1 MDRFGLLNGLRI
13 GSGSKR
19 WTAIVALTLAA
30 CGGGEQASAPPGTSV
45 SDESAARQVVLAA
58 PQLSEDRE
66 RILLTWQAWP
76 EARVTVHVQRM
87 AGGAFEAVEADISGS
102 NGEFVRGP
110 AWRWDFPSAQ
120 VQVRACDPSNFCATS
135 NSQPLLEPLIASVAR
150 ILPPPEMPKGNGFAE
165 QILLSRDG
173 RTLAMG
179 NSQDKLAGR
188 PLSGA
193 GSVWVYQRGTDGQ
206 WLPEARLNRFE
217 RFTAFG
223 HGLAMSSDGS
233 TIAVGAHGDGGSI
246 GGVNAPEVG
255 SYFIDP
261 SSPGESSGAVYVF
274 SRDEQRQWQLQAFIK
289 AAVPV
294 TGEQMGWS
302 IALSSDGNRMIVSSF
317 FRVYV
322 FERSGSAW
330 RQARIIEKRSSTDT
344 IARVVM
350 SSDGTTLAISGS
362 DSTGARVLVY
372 RHCTCGDGWRL
383 AATLRSAKPGFNDGF
398 SAGGTQ
404 FDRPVSLSAN
414 GKVLAVGA
422 SRDHGDIG
430 DLNVGVEDPP
440 AQGSI
445 YVFGED
451 VDGVWRRHAYLRTRS
466 AADFDSIG
474 RTVELD
480 AEGQLIAT
488 KGCGHA
494 ANDSGVRRNHRAG
507 ATVGASSPS
516 CAIPENN
523 EFGGAVYLFE
533 RDAAE
538 TWTHAAAAIPSPGI
552 DKFFD
557 MLPIALSG
565 NAETFA
571 SGGVSITPE
580 LSTLTM
586 EVY

>member
-1 MDRFGLLNGLRI
+1 MDRLGLWTGRNFRGR
-13 GSGSKR
+13 R
-19 WTAIVALTLAA
+19 WTAVAALALAA
-30 CGGGEQASAPPGTSV
+30 CGGGGDQASTPGPTGV
-45 SDESAARQVVLAA
+45 SDDTAVRQVVLGA
-58 PQLSEDRE
+58 PQLSQDRE
-66 RILLTWQAWP
+66 RVVLTWQAWP
-76 EARVTVHVQRM
+76 EAQVTVWIQRT
-87 AGGAFEAVEADISGS
+87 ADEPFEAVEASVAANG
-102 NGEFVRGP
+102 GEFARGP
-110 AWRWDFPSAQ
+110 AWRWDYPSAQ
-120 VQVRACDPSNFCATS
+120 VQVRACDPTDFCATS
-135 NSQPLLEPLIASVAR
+135 NNQPLVEVLLASTGQ
-150 ILPPPEMPKGNGFAE
+150 ITPSPEMPRGNGFAE
-165 QILLSRDG
+165 QIILSRDG

-193 GSVWVYQRGTDGQ
+193 GAVWVYQRGTDGQ

-223 HGLAMSSDGS
+223 PGLAMSSDAS
-233 TIAVGAHGDGGSI
+233 TIAVGAHGDGGNV
-246 GGVNAPEVG
+246 GGINAPEVG

-261 SSPGESSGAVYVF
+261 PTPGASSGAVYVF
-274 SRDEQRQWQLQAFIK
+274 SRDEQRQWQLQVFIK

-302 IALSSDGNRMIVSSF
+302 IALSGDGNRMAVSSF
-317 FRVYV
+317 LRVYV
-322 FERSGSAW
+322 FERSATTW
-330 RQARIIEKRSSTDT
+330 RQARIIEKRSSADT

-362 DSTGARVLVY
+362 DSIGPRVLVY

-398 SAGGTQ
+398 VAGASQ
-404 FDRPVSLSAN
+404 FDRPLSLSAN

-430 DLNVGVEDPP
+430 ELNVGVPSPP

-451 VDGVWRRHAYLRTRS
+451 SDGVWRRHAYLRTRS
-466 AADFDSIG
+466 AADYDSIG

-480 AEGQLIAT
+480 AEGKVLAT

-507 ATVGASSPS
+507 ARVGASSPS
-516 CAIPENN
+516 CAIPDLN
-523 EFGGAVYLFE
+523 EFGGVVYLFE
-533 RDAAE
+533 RDAAG
-538 TWTHAAAAIPSPGI
+538 TWTHAAAAIPSPGV
-552 DKFFD
+552 DKFLD
-557 MLPIALSG
+557 TLPIALSG
-565 NAETFA
+565 NAQTFA
-571 SGGVSITPE
+571 SGGVSLAVSPA
-580 LSTLTM
+580 TLTM